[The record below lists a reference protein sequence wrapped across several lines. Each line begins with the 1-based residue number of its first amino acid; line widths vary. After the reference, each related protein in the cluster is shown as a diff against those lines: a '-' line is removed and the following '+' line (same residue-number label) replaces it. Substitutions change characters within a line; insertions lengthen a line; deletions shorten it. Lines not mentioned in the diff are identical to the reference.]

1 MVLEETPNV
10 WREIS
15 NVWGGRNSE
24 WARENKFTF
33 FLLLITAFPSG
44 VWKPVEWAL

>member
-1 MVLEETPNV
+1 MSGEKSLMSGVVGIVSGQE
-10 WREIS
+10 RI
-15 NVWGGRNSE
+15 NSH
-24 WARENKFTF
+24 F